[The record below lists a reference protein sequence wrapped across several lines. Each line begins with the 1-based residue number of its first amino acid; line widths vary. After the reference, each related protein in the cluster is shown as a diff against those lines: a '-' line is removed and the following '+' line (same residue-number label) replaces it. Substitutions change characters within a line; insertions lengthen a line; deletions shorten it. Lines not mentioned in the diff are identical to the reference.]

1 MGNWVLFDSVN
12 QINYIQKTN
21 IGNSRTRG
29 LELFMAY
36 TWHNEIQQR
45 EIRIFNATA
54 FQQAVYTSATF
65 ATGGKNLNIT
75 GNSLEGVP
83 NVIARTGIS
92 ATIKSM
98 SVSLLHSYVGEQF
111 SDALNTVAITANG
124 AVGKVPSYGI
134 IDFQGL
140 YVVNKYFQIRFGINN
155 LLNKQ
160 YYTKRPTMYPGPG
173 IWPSDGRGV
182 NLGLNLKL

>member
-1 MGNWVLFDSVN
+1 MGNWVLFDSIN

-83 NVIARTGIS
+83 NVITRTGIS

-111 SDALNTVAITANG
+111 SDALNTVTITANG

-140 YVVNKYFQIRFGINN
+140 YVVNKYCQIRFGINN